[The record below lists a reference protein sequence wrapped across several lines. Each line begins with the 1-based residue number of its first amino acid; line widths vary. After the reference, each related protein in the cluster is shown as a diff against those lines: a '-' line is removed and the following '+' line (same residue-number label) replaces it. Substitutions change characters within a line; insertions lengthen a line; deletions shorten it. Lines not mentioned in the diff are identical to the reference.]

1 MISINNDTSS
11 LLMQNLLL
19 SSSSQMN
26 QSLKMLDSGYRIN
39 GSGDDAAGLQI
50 SESLRS
56 QMRGQSQSDQ
66 NIQDA
71 ANMLNIAEGSMEG
84 MNDNLQRVRELAVQ
98 GASDLLAP
106 EQRQAIQQEMNQ
118 RIQEVDRLAGSTQ
131 FNGQALFGNISQLN
145 VQVGPNSST
154 GNTIDLAGNSA
165 VGALNA
171 SGLGLKSGNTVTL
184 GVGSNASALQSISKL
199 DNAIQNL
206 SNRRVSI
213 GAMSNRLES
222 ASQASQISLEN
233 TAATESRIRNS
244 NFAAATSEFVKSS
257 ILQQASVALMGQ
269 NKTSAFNT
277 LDLLGAK

>member
-1 MISINNDTSS
+1 MISISNDSS
-11 LLMQNLLL
+11 NLLMRNLLL

-26 QSLKMLDSGYRIN
+26 RSLKMLASGYRIN
-39 GSGDDAAGLQI
+39 GAGDDAAGLQI

-71 ANMLNIAEGSMEG
+71 SNMLNIAEGSMEG
-84 MNDNLQRVRELAVQ
+84 MNENLQRVRELAVQ

-145 VQVGPNSST
+145 VQVGANSST
-154 GNTIDLAGNSA
+154 DNTIDLAGNSA

-171 SGLGLKSGNTVTL
+171 SGLGLKSGTTVTL

-206 SNRRVSI
+206 SNRRASI

-277 LDLLGAK
+277 LDLLGSR

>member
-1 MISINNDTSS
+1 
-11 LLMQNLLL
+11 
-19 SSSSQMN
+19 
-26 QSLKMLDSGYRIN
+26 
-39 GSGDDAAGLQI
+39 
-50 SESLRS
+50 
-56 QMRGQSQSDQ
+56 MRGQSQSDQ

-71 ANMLNIAEGSMEG
+71 SNMLNIAEGSMEG
-84 MNDNLQRVRELAVQ
+84 MNENLQRVRELALQ

-131 FNGQALFGNISQLN
+131 FNGQALFGNISQFN
-145 VQVGPNSST
+145 VQVGANSST
-154 GNTIDLAGNSA
+154 DNTIDLAGNSA
-165 VGALNA
+165 VGTLNA

-206 SNRRVSI
+206 TNRRPSI
-213 GAMSNRLES
+213 GAMSNRLDS

-233 TAATESRIRNS
+233 TAATESRIRNR

>member
-1 MISINNDTSS
+1 
-11 LLMQNLLL
+11 
-19 SSSSQMN
+19 
-26 QSLKMLDSGYRIN
+26 
-39 GSGDDAAGLQI
+39 
-50 SESLRS
+50 
-56 QMRGQSQSDQ
+56 MRGQSQSDQ

-71 ANMLNIAEGSMEG
+71 SNMLNIAEGSMEG
-84 MNDNLQRVRELAVQ
+84 MNENLQRVRELALQ

-131 FNGQALFGNISQLN
+131 FNGQALFGNISQFN
-145 VQVGPNSST
+145 VQVGANSST
-154 GNTIDLAGNSA
+154 DNTIDLAGNSA
-165 VGALNA
+165 VGTLNA

-206 SNRRVSI
+206 SNRRASI

-233 TAATESRIRNS
+233 TAATESRIRNR